1 MLLIAGGQAD
11 PNLHALAEAAQAL
24 GSPWVDLRVPTGS
37 SPSFH
42 WDLVADP
49 PPGGADR
56 ASSAP
61 PLSPPWGDGPPPR
74 GAFIRQDVFAP
85 LGDPRPEV
93 STRALGWYSAV
104 QGWLLAHPEVRLFNR
119 DITPVPFNKPAAL
132 LRARAAGLRVPATW
146 VSNDAA
152 RLASRLGEA
161 CIAKP
166 VAGGGLCQTLDEAL
180 GEASRSPRGQPAFLA
195 MPALVQP
202 RLVAPELRI
211 FVVGAQTFA
220 FEVCSPSLDY
230 RALQDAD
237 VQAVPVPSRAA
248 QPLHALM
255 REFRM
260 DFGAADF
267 KTDPDDGEL
276 VFLELNTSPMF
287 ARFDT
292 ACAGAL
298 CRAMVEHL
306 STAA

>member
-11 PNLHALAEAAQAL
+11 PSLHALAEAAQAL
-24 GSPWVDLRVPTGS
+24 GSSWVDLRVPTGS
-37 SPSFH
+37 SPAFH
-42 WDLVADP
+42 WDLEADP
-49 PPGGADR
+49 APAGAAR
-56 ASSAP
+56 PTS
-61 PLSPPWGDGPPPR
+61 LPWGDGPPPR

-85 LGDPRPEV
+85 LDDPRPEV

-146 VSNDAA
+146 VSNDAS
-152 RLASRLGEA
+152 RLSARLGEA

-180 GEASRSPRGQPAFLA
+180 GEASSAPQGQPNFLA

-211 FVVGAQTFA
+211 FVIGSQPFA
-220 FEVCSPSLDY
+220 FEVRSPSLDY

-237 VQAVPVPSRAA
+237 VRAVPVPSRAA
-248 QPLHALM
+248 QPLQALM

-267 KTDPDDGEL
+267 KTDPDDGDL

-287 ARFDT
+287 ARFDM
-292 ACAGAL
+292 ACGGAL
-298 CRAMVEHL
+298 CRAMVGHL
-306 STAA
+306 TGSA